1 MVCFCFYKKALGR
14 EGVVWG
20 MINYIWFAMIAI
32 GIVTG
37 IVTGNVKAVTDAAL
51 SYAESGFEIA
61 LGLTAVM
68 ALWLGIMRIAEEA
81 GLVTLLS
88 RALRPVLVRLFPDV
102 PAEHP
107 AMGAML
113 MNMAA
118 NILGLGNAATPFGIK
133 AMNELQQLNNEPDT
147 ATDSMCMFLAINTSS
162 VTVVPATIIAYRTAA
177 GSANATEILGA
188 ALAATTVS
196 TTVAI
201 IAAKLL
207 SKRKKNRGSKPDFTP
222 EQIEKLGYKR

>member
-1 MVCFCFYKKALGR
+1 
-14 EGVVWG
+14 

-32 GIVTG
+32 GVLTG
-37 IVTGNVKAVTDAAL
+37 IFTGNVKAVTDAAI

-68 ALWLGIMRIAEEA
+68 TLWLGIMKIAEES
-81 GLVTLLS
+81 GLVALLS
-88 RALRPVLVRLFPDV
+88 RALRPVLIRLFPDV

-113 MNMAA
+113 MNIAA
-118 NILGLGNAATPFGIK
+118 NVLGLGNAATPFGIK
-133 AMNELQQLNNEPDT
+133 AMGELQKLNNKPDT

-162 VTVVPATIIAYRTAA
+162 VTVVPATVIAYRASA
-177 GSANATEILGA
+177 GSANAAEILGA
-188 ALAATTVS
+188 ALVATTCS

-201 IAAKLL
+201 IASKLL
-207 SKRKKNRGSKPDFTP
+207 SKRGKNRADKPDYTA
-222 EQIEKLGYKR
+222 EQLKELGYDS

>member
-1 MVCFCFYKKALGR
+1 
-14 EGVVWG
+14 

-32 GIVTG
+32 GVLTG
-37 IVTGNVKAVTDAAL
+37 IFTGNVKAVTDAAI

-68 ALWLGIMRIAEEA
+68 TLWLGIMKIAEES
-81 GLVTLLS
+81 GLVALLS
-88 RALRPVLVRLFPDV
+88 RALRPVLIRLFPDV

-113 MNMAA
+113 MNIAA
-118 NILGLGNAATPFGIK
+118 NVLGLGNAATPFGIK
-133 AMNELQQLNNEPDT
+133 AMGELQTLNNKPDT

-162 VTVVPATIIAYRTAA
+162 VTVVPATVIAYRASA
-177 GSANATEILGA
+177 GSANAAEILGA
-188 ALAATTVS
+188 ALVATTCS

-201 IAAKLL
+201 IASKLL
-207 SKRKKNRGSKPDFTP
+207 SKRKKNRADKPDYTA
-222 EQIEKLGYKR
+222 EQLQELGYDS

>member
-1 MVCFCFYKKALGR
+1 M
-14 EGVVWG
+14 E

-32 GIVTG
+32 GVLTG
-37 IVTGNVKAVTDAAL
+37 IFTGNVKAVSDAAI

-68 ALWLGIMRIAEEA
+68 SLWLGIMKIAEES
-81 GLVTLLS
+81 GLVSLLS
-88 RALRPVLVRLFPDV
+88 RALRPVLIRLFPDV

-113 MNMAA
+113 MNIAA
-118 NILGLGNAATPFGIK
+118 NVLGLGNAATPFGIK
-133 AMNELQQLNNEPDT
+133 AMNELQTLNNKPDT

-162 VTVVPATIIAYRTAA
+162 VTVVPATVIAYRASA

-188 ALAATTVS
+188 ALVATTCS

-201 IAAKLL
+201 IASKLF
-207 SKRKKNRGSKPDFTP
+207 SKRKKNRDSKPDFTAAQLR
-222 EQIEKLGYKR
+222 EQGYGTDRR